1 MRRGRVSD
9 FWLLVIPGVV
19 LALVTLVP
27 AGILAAHRLLVG
39 PRKRITRGG
48 GIAAVVRE
56 SHSDRQS
63 TLLVRIDGPIADP
76 AWSVHEVDLE
86 ELILAYMGEQH
97 EPRLQSLPRLEAN
110 G

>member
-1 MRRGRVSD
+1 MASEVRLDGD
-9 FWLLVIPGVV
+9 LDDL
-19 LALVTLVP
+19 
-27 AGILAAHRLLVG
+27 LAAHRLLVG
-39 PRKRITRGG
+39 PRKPVRPGD

-56 SHSDRQS
+56 SHSERQS

-76 AWSVHEVDLE
+76 AWAVHEVDLE

>member
-1 MRRGRVSD
+1 VIFHGPGACAFKNAASSPAIR
-9 FWLLVIPGVV
+9 LVCRSFAPTTI
-19 LALVTLVP
+19 
-27 AGILAAHRLLVG
+27 
-39 PRKRITRGG
+39 G

-63 TLLVRIDGPIADP
+63 TLLVRTDGPIADP